1 MPPSPEEIERRR
13 KAAEEASKREKLEEL
28 RRYPQP
34 DTDLYNPNKS
44 TDTRTDTRTQQSN
57 RR

>member
-34 DTDLYNPNKS
+34 ATDLYNPNKS